1 MKEVRIVLSDEEFS
15 ALEQAA
21 KVLGIPA
28 EEILKRSLAE
38 YLEKVRAEPAFDPV
52 GFGMW
57 AHRFEMQDAAKWVE
71 ELRHRE
77 WHR

>member
-1 MKEVRIVLSDEEFS
+1 MKEVRAVLSDEEFS
-15 ALEQAA
+15 ALEQAV
-21 KVLGIPA
+21 KVLGVPA

-38 YLEKVRAEPAFDPV
+38 YLEKVRAESAFDPV

-57 AHRFEMQDAAKWVE
+57 GHRSEMQDATKWVE

-77 WHR
+77 WNR